1 MNYFKTTVSMVTILL
16 LAACGSGTSTDSDS
30 AESSPT
36 EEFSV
41 SESGVK
47 TKNVE
52 GFGGVIAES
61 YSDSQEWW
69 ADYKEPKEDA
79 PNVIIFLLDDVGFA
93 QVGSF
98 GGLISTP
105 NIDKLASNGLRYN
118 NFHTTA
124 LCSPSRASL
133 MAGRNPHSI
142 GLGSHALTAM
152 GFPGYNAMMPESA
165 KSVAN
170 YLQEDGYINYA
181 LGKWDHTPLYEVSQT
196 GPFDRWPSGEGFQH
210 AYTFMAADV
219 HQFVPV
225 MWNDHS
231 PEPYRKSVHLDQDLA
246 DRAIDWITGHKS
258 LKPDLPFMMLWA
270 SGSMHSPHHAPD
282 SHIDKYKGKFDMGW
296 DAAREQIL
304 EQQIAAGVV
313 PQGTALTERIDQ
325 IPAWDSL
332 SDEEKSLYARQMEVF
347 AGQMEWV
354 DLQIG
359 RVVDNL
365 ERIGELDNT
374 LIFVTADN
382 GASGEG
388 GLAGT
393 FNETYVLNGLQ
404 TPMEANL
411 RAQEDWGRENTYPH
425 YHAGWAMAGNTPFRY
440 FKQSEHRGGQ
450 ADHLIVHWP
459 DGIEAKGEVRSQYHH
474 ISDIA
479 PTILEAAGVAVPAEY
494 NGVEQQPMDGDSL
507 MYSFNNADAPNVKE
521 RQYYEMF
528 GNRAIWVDGW
538 KAVTLHANRMP
549 WDVNVVLPF
558 ENDEWELY
566 NVAEDF
572 SENINLAEE
581 NPEKLA
587 ELIEIFDEEA
597 WKYNVYPLYDDMLQ
611 RLGAQQD
618 RLFGDQKEFVYFAPG
633 AVRIAE
639 KSSAP
644 VKNRA
649 HTIETQ
655 IDLQGD
661 EEGVIA
667 AVGGMTGGY
676 TMFIKDHRLYY
687 DYNFLD
693 GVHYILRSSI
703 LPKGETDLK
712 FNFVKTQSFGGVGEL
727 YVNGE
732 KVDEVEMPQMHIA
745 TYSLAETFDIGRDTG
760 TQVSDEYTGIYKFN
774 GELDRV
780 IFTVSDENTV
790 PPRDLPAVYY

>member
-1 MNYFKTTVSMVTILL
+1 MKHLASFFLVFLL
-16 LAACGSGTSTDSDS
+16 TACGGESSTDTVGDGPS
-30 AESSPT
+30 AV

-41 SESGVK
+41 SDSGVK

-52 GFGGVIAES
+52 GFDGVIAES
-61 YSDSQEWW
+61 YADSKEWW
-69 ADYKEPKEDA
+69 APYKTPKEDA

-98 GGLISTP
+98 GALINTP
-105 NIDKLASNGLRYN
+105 NIDALAENGLRYN

-152 GFPGYNAMMPESA
+152 GFPGYNAIMPESA

-170 YLQEDGYINYA
+170 YLGEDGYINYA

-196 GPFDRWPSGEGFQH
+196 GPFDRWPSGEGFHH

-258 LKPDLPFMMLWA
+258 LQPELPFMMLWA

-296 DAAREQIL
+296 DEARKQIIERQKAL
-304 EQQIAAGVV
+304 GIIPADTE
-313 PQGTALTERIDQ
+313 LTERIDQ

-332 SDEEKSLYARQMEVF
+332 SPEEQSLYARQMEVF

-354 DLQIG
+354 DMQIG
-359 RVVDNL
+359 RVVSEL

-404 TPMEANL
+404 TSLEANL

-450 ADHLIVHWP
+450 ADHLVVHWP
-459 DGIEAKGEVRSQYHH
+459 DGIEAKGEIRSQYHH

-479 PTILEAAGVAVPAEY
+479 PTILEAAGVEVPKTY
-494 NGVEQQPMDGDSL
+494 HGVEQLPMDGDSL

-538 KAVTLHANRMP
+538 KAVTLHAKRMP

-572 SENINLAEE
+572 SEAHNLAEE
-581 NPEKLA
+581 HPEKLA
-587 ELIEIFDEEA
+587 ELIKIFDEEA
-597 WKYNVYPLYDDMLQ
+597 WKYNVYPLYDDMIQ

-618 RLFGDQKEFVYFAPG
+618 RLFGDQREFVYFAPG
-633 AVRIAE
+633 ATRIAE

-655 IDLQGD
+655 LDLTGD

-693 GVHYILRSSI
+693 GVHYVLKSST
-703 LPKGETDLK
+703 LPKGKTEFK
-712 FNFVKTQSFGGVGEL
+712 FNFIKTREFGGDGEL
-727 YVNGE
+727 YINGE
-732 KVDEVEMPQMHIA
+732 KVDEIAMPQMHVA
-745 TYSLAETFDIGRDTG
+745 TYSLAETFDIGMDTG
-760 TQVSDEYTGIYKFN
+760 TQVSDLYTGTFKFN
-774 GELDRV
+774 SKLDRV
-780 IFTVSDENTV
+780 IITVSDDNTV
-790 PPRDLPAVYY
+790 PPRDLPANYY

>member
-1 MNYFKTTVSMVTILL
+1 MKTITTLILAL
-16 LAACGSGTSTDSDS
+16 TLSACGGETATETATGDSS
-30 AESSPT
+30 AT
-36 EEFSV
+36 EGFSV

-69 ADYKEPKEDA
+69 ADYKVPKEDA

-98 GGLISTP
+98 GALINTP
-105 NIDKLASNGLRYN
+105 NIDALADNGLRYN

-124 LCSPSRASL
+124 LCSPSRATL

-152 GFPGYNAMMPESA
+152 GFPGYNAIMPESA

-170 YLQEDGYINYA
+170 YLGEDGYINYA

-196 GPFDRWPSGEGFQH
+196 GPFDRWPSGEGFHH

-246 DRAIDWITGHKS
+246 NRAIEWITGHKS
-258 LKPDLPFMMLWA
+258 LQPDLPFMMLWA

-296 DAAREQIL
+296 DEARVQIL
-304 EQQIAAGVV
+304 ERQKALGVV
-313 PQGTALTERIDQ
+313 PQDTKLTERIDA

-332 SDEEKSLYARQMEVF
+332 SAEEQSLYARQMEVF

-359 RVVDNL
+359 RVVSEL

-404 TPMEANL
+404 TSLEANL

-450 ADHLIVHWP
+450 ADHLVVHWP
-459 DGIEAKGEVRSQYHH
+459 DGIEAKGEIRSQYHH

-479 PTILEAAGVAVPAEY
+479 PTILEAAGVEVPAEY
-494 NGVEQQPMDGDSL
+494 HGVEQQPMDGDSL
-507 MYSFNNADAPNVKE
+507 IYSFNNADAPNVKE

-538 KAVTLHANRMP
+538 KAVTLHAKRMP

-572 SENINLAEE
+572 SESTNLAEE

-587 ELIEIFDEEA
+587 ELIKIFDEEA
-597 WKYNVYPLYDDMLQ
+597 WKYNVYPLYDDMIQ

-618 RLFGDQKEFVYFAPG
+618 RLFGDQKEFIYFAPG

-693 GVHYILRSSI
+693 GVHYVLKSSP
-703 LPKGETDLK
+703 LPKGKTELK
-712 FNFVKTQSFGGVGEL
+712 FNFIKTREFGGDGEL

-732 KVDEVEMPQMHIA
+732 KVDEVEMPQMHVA

-760 TQVSDEYTGIYKFN
+760 TQVSDLYTGIFKFN
-774 GELDRV
+774 GNLDRV
-780 IFTVSDENTV
+780 IITVSDDNTV
-790 PPRDLPAVYY
+790 PPRDLPANYY

>member
-1 MNYFKTTVSMVTILL
+1 MKYSIFLILVL
-16 LAACGSGTSTDSDS
+16 PLSACGDSATDSAS
-30 AESSPT
+30 NNSSKSD
-36 EEFSV
+36 EFSV
-41 SESGVK
+41 SASGVK
-47 TKNVE
+47 TKSVA
-52 GFGGVIAES
+52 GFGGIIAES
-61 YSDSQEWW
+61 YSDSEEWW
-69 ADYKEPKEDA
+69 AAEELPKDGS
-79 PNVIIFLLDDVGFA
+79 PNIIIFLLDDVGFA
-93 QVGSF
+93 QVESF

-105 NIDKLASNGLRYN
+105 NIDALADNGLRYN

-124 LCSPSRASL
+124 LCSPSRATL
-133 MAGRNPHSI
+133 MAGRFPHSI
-142 GLGSHALTAM
+142 GMGSHALTAM
-152 GFPGYNAMMPESA
+152 GFPGYNAIMPESA

-170 YLQEDGYINYA
+170 YLENAGYVNYV
-181 LGKWDHTPLYEVSQT
+181 LGKWDHTPLYEVSQV

-219 HQFVPV
+219 HQFIPV
-225 MWNDHS
+225 MWNDHT

-246 DRAIDWITGHKS
+246 DRAIEWITGHKS
-258 LKPDLPFMMLWA
+258 IKPDLPFMMLWA

-282 SHIDKYKGKFDMGW
+282 SHLDKYRGKFDMGW
-296 DAAREQIL
+296 DKAREEIL
-304 EQQIAAGVV
+304 ERQLALGIV
-313 PQGTALTERIDQ
+313 PPGTKLTERIPE

-332 SDEEKSLYARQMEVF
+332 SDVEQSLYARQMEVF
-347 AGQMEWV
+347 AAQMEWV

-359 RVVDNL
+359 RVVATL

-374 LIFVTADN
+374 LIFVTSDN

-404 TPMEANL
+404 TPLEANL

-450 ADHLIVHWP
+450 SDHLVVHWP
-459 DGIEAKGEVRSQYHH
+459 NGIEAKGEIRSQYHH

-479 PTILEAAGVAVPAEY
+479 PTIMEAAGIEVPDEHH
-494 NGVEQQPMDGDSL
+494 GVPQQPMDGVSL
-507 MYSFNNADAPNVKE
+507 IYSFNDATAPTRKE

-558 ENDEWELY
+558 ENDVWELY
-566 NVAEDF
+566 HVAEDF
-572 SENINLAEE
+572 SESTNLAEQ

-597 WKYNVYPLYDDMLQ
+597 WKYNVYPLYDDMIQ

-633 AVRIAE
+633 AIRIAE

-655 IDLQGD
+655 IDLQGH

-693 GVHYILRSSI
+693 GVHYVLRSSP
-703 LPKGETDLK
+703 LPKGKTDLK
-712 FNFVKTQSFGGVGEL
+712 FNFIKTHPFGGTGEL

-760 TQVSDEYTGIYKFN
+760 TQVSDLYTGIFKFE

-780 IFTVSDENTV
+780 IITVSDDNTV
-790 PPRDLPAVYY
+790 PPRELPANYY